1 MKKISYKTIERI
13 IIYRK
18 LLRAFASLGETHT
31 YSYKIASI
39 LNAKPSQVRRD
50 LMEIGYNGSPA
61 YGYNIVEL
69 IKAITKLIDSSTPE
83 PVIIVGIGNLGR
95 AIMDYSNSM
104 ESNLKIIAGFDVD
117 ERKINKVFHGV
128 RVFHIDDL
136 KKTIQENNIK
146 IAILTTNKESS
157 QSVALD
163 LISFGINGI
172 LNFTPVKLNLPSSI
186 VVENIDMMVSLEK
199 VAFFSRNI

>member
-1 MKKISYKTIERI
+1 
-13 IIYRK
+13 
-18 LLRAFASLGETHT
+18 
-31 YSYKIASI
+31 
-39 LNAKPSQVRRD
+39 

-61 YGYNIVEL
+61 YGYNIEEL
-69 IKAITKLIDSSTPE
+69 IKAISKLIDNSYPE

-117 ERKINKVFHGV
+117 ERKVNKVFHGV

-157 QSVALD
+157 QSIALD